1 MVSDRIGCWWIVASY
16 LVAQSLHPSHSITP
30 FPLPPPKLLLFAL
43 QIIHYTS
50 HFPFVYMKIYSNPSN
65 SHSHYFLLGGNGRN
79 KQNLHFPGAAQCPL
93 LLSLTFLILP
103 IFIFRSLTKQA
114 LPAKSSIPQYTGSG
128 QFLYFDV
135 KLLSISFHWQRI
147 PAVDNIWPAF
157 TSNVSFMTG
166 FRGDTLSKNQ

>member
-114 LPAKSSIPQYTGSG
+114 LLAKSSIPQYTAVYWIRSVFIFWCETAFNLFPLTTYPRCG
-128 QFLYFDV
+128 QHMTRLY
-135 KLLSISFHWQRI
+135 I
-147 PAVDNIWPAF
+147 
-157 TSNVSFMTG
+157 
-166 FRGDTLSKNQ
+166 